1 MKRLILLIAAA
12 VAAWLLPY
20 GLGGYA
26 IHVVDVAIIFAVL
39 GIGLGLA
46 MGVAGQINLAQ
57 IAFFGVGAYAVAILT
72 TRAGLG
78 FWTAAAL
85 ALLAAVLVG
94 LLVGLPAL
102 RMQSH
107 YLGIVTLGLAL
118 AFVNWITNATVAG
131 RAEGI
136 SDIPVPPL
144 FGVDLASEYLFYY
157 VELVVFALALA
168 FALFLTHSPLGRR
181 LRAMRDDDLA
191 AGALG
196 AEIPLLRMTAFVL
209 SGLYGGIAGVLYA
222 GLIRFVAPET
232 FSIANMFLLLAMVI
246 IGGRRS
252 ILGCVVGAVA
262 LSLVREA
269 LLDVS
274 AYAQLGYG
282 SVVVLVVVFAPT
294 GLAGLPARLRRR
306 RAAGARAA
314 LGSFQPYDRVHDRED
329 GRTDGQARD
338 RVGAD
343 AVADAGV
350 GSGADLLEVDGVT
363 MRFKGL
369 TALDQVSLTITA
381 GEIRGVVGP
390 NGSGKTTLFNVVSG
404 FYTPTS
410 GRVLFRGREV
420 TGAAPYRL
428 SLLGVART
436 FQNLRLF
443 GDLTVRENI
452 LVGLDRTRTRWV
464 WRYLALPWSVL
475 GFERVLRVRADELID
490 RFGLRDFADAAPR
503 ALPYGIQRRIEMAR
517 AMAMTPALLLL
528 DEPAAGLNGEEVRQL
543 AAIVRSIRDSGVTV
557 VVIEHNMGLVMSL
570 CDRVTVLSGGKV
582 IADGAPADV
591 AVQPDVVAAYLGDS
605 MSAPSR
611 TAAEPA
617 DEPAPESA
625 AGAATESATES
636 ATDSA
641 AEEAAR

>member
-1 MKRLILLIAAA
+1 MKRLIPLIAAA

-118 AFVNWITNATVAG
+118 AFVNWITNATIAG

-144 FGVDLASEYLFYY
+144 FGVDLSSEYLFYY

-168 FALFLTHSPLGRR
+168 FALFVTHSPLGRR

-314 LGSFQPYDRVHDRED
+314 LGAFQPYDRADGLGD
-329 GRTDGQARD
+329 GRADEQAHERTDD

-343 AVADAGV
+343 A

-410 GRVLFRGREV
+410 GRVLFREREV

-428 SLLGVART
+428 SQLGVART

-464 WRYLALPWSVL
+464 WRYLVLPWSVL
-475 GFERVLRVRADELID
+475 GFERALRVRADELID

-543 AAIVRSIRDSGVTV
+543 AEIVRSIRDSGVTV

-611 TAAEPA
+611 TAAESA
-617 DEPAPESA
+617 AGSDAESA
-625 AGAATESATES
+625 AESDAG
-636 ATDSA
+636 SA
-641 AEEAAR
+641 AEEATR